1 MRTPIL
7 ETDRLILRPF
17 REDDVTDVFE
27 GWESDPDVARYMF
40 WTSHNDIEK
49 TREWLAFE
57 IGQIEKQDRYR
68 FAIVLKDTNTLIGTA
83 LVYYEEEVE
92 CWEIGYNLG
101 KKYWGKGYTTEAMKR
116 VIGFA
121 AEELKIT
128 QIVGRYAKENPA
140 SGNVMSKLG
149 FKYEKDIP
157 YECNNGSV
165 KREDMMLASIGAG
178 RVQSLRFGYQLR
190 IAYII
195 LKT

>member
-7 ETDRLILRPF
+7 ETDRLVLRPF
-17 REDDVTDVFE
+17 KEDDVTDVFE
-27 GWESDPDVARYMF
+27 CWESDPDVAKYMF

-49 TREWLAFE
+49 TREWITFE
-57 IGQIEKQDRYR
+57 LGQIEKQDWYR

-116 VIGFA
+116 VIEFA
-121 AEELKIT
+121 TEELKLS

-140 SGNVMSKLG
+140 IIHYAGVLGKPWHRKSPPREYQKYIDTIPNKLRRKTFRDLRKIFFSKL
-149 FKYEKDIP
+149 
-157 YECNNGSV
+157 
-165 KREDMMLASIGAG
+165 
-178 RVQSLRFGYQLR
+178 
-190 IAYII
+190 
-195 LKT
+195 